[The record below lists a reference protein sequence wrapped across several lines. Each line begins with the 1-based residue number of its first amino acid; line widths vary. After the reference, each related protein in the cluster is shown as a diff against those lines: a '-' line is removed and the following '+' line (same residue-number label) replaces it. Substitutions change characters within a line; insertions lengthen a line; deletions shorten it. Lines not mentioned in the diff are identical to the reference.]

1 VAETSRRAD
10 GQPRRRGW
18 WRALPWVALP
28 TLPLVGYFAFR
39 TPEPARTAF
48 ALVEGVC
55 NVRSP
60 RARDLLLDAYVA
72 ESPSVQVEDEDH
84 TWSKRRL
91 TRDELR
97 AQLDQILV
105 AHPRCQLELEVTGV
119 RGPEGSEWL
128 EGELQFSES
137 QAGDL
142 HAEWRS
148 VQVHFE
154 SVRGRRQLE
163 RVLLF
168 APERSLPEARP

>member
-1 VAETSRRAD
+1 MAAE
-10 GQPRRRGW
+10 GELKRRGW
-18 WRALPWVALP
+18 RRALPWVALP
-28 TLPLVGYFAFR
+28 ALPLIGYFAFR

-48 ALVEGVC
+48 ALVEAVC
-55 NVRSP
+55 NVRSA

-72 ESPSVQVEDEDH
+72 ESPTLQLEDDDH
-84 TWSKRRL
+84 GWSKRRL

-97 AQLDQILV
+97 EQLDQILL

-128 EGELQFSES
+128 TGELQFSES

-154 SVRGRRQLE
+154 TVLGRRQLE